1 MAKVEDALRDMVQ
14 HHARRTVSDAVSDLS
29 AQLRELRREVRDIH
43 RALDRLS
50 GDVQRLAQSGRSA
63 AASAGPGGDLGAP
76 PISPATLKELRERF
90 DVTQHELARLLDVSP
105 VTVTAWE
112 TGKSRPRSNNLAAVA
127 ALAEKDQSEVDAALG
142 RQPVPDLTAADIKRM
157 RKGLGLTQT
166 AMAKLIGVSA
176 AAVTAWE
183 TGKTMPSRESRRALG
198 QLAGRP
204 RAEVDEQ
211 LSRSGLLP
219 APEATLSGDDIRSLR
234 QATGM
239 SQRDLAR
246 KLGVSVNSVCN
257 WETGRTEPRRSSV
270 KKLLELK
277 KS

>member
-1 MAKVEDALRDMVQ
+1 MAKVEEALRDMVQ
-14 HHARRTVSDAVSDLS
+14 HNARRMVSDAVSDLS
-29 AQLRELRREVRDIH
+29 AQLRELRREVRDV
-43 RALDRLS
+43 RKSLDRLG
-50 GDVQRLAQSGRSA
+50 GDMQRLARAGRSA
-63 AASAGPGGDLGAP
+63 APSAASGEAGAAR
-76 PISPATLKELRERF
+76 ISPGSLKNLRERF

-112 TGKSRPRSNNLAAVA
+112 TGKSHPRSNNLAQVA
-127 ALAEKDQSEVDAALG
+127 ALAGKSQADVDSALG
-142 RQPVPDLTAADIKRM
+142 RQPVPDITSADVKRM

-166 AMAKLIGVSA
+166 ALAKLIGVSA

-183 TGKTMPSRESRRALG
+183 TGKTTPSRESRRALG
-198 QLAGRP
+198 QLADRP

-219 APEATLSGDDIRSLR
+219 APEAALSGDEIRSLR
-234 QATGM
+234 QGADM

-270 KKLLELK
+270 KKLLEMK